1 VVAATAVHLVRA
13 HLEPL
18 ERQTEVV
25 AVVAD
30 GTHPVLEGLAL
41 SSSST
46 SLKEI

>member
-1 VVAATAVHLVRA
+1 
-13 HLEPL
+13 
-18 ERQTEVV
+18 
-25 AVVAD
+25 VVAD